1 MHRQESIFDI
11 IIDNTSIIFLYLH
24 RHHIHRFL
32 YPEVIIISYHG
43 NSPSIIITRACL
55 LSLHGL
61 TLAQVFLLT
70 N

>member
-11 IIDNTSIIFLYLH
+11 IINNTSIIFLYLH

-43 NSPSIIITRACL
+43 NSPSIYYPVYLACIK
-55 LSLHGL
+55 
-61 TLAQVFLLT
+61 ANVE
-70 N
+70 